1 MTEFDLL
8 IELHKNNPRQGPGS
22 EADTLKALS
31 FIQDKLPKHAKV
43 LDIGCGTGGQTLT
56 LANNLDCEIVAVDLF
71 EEFLTELNLKVQQL
85 GLQEKIS
92 TLSCSMDNL
101 DFNNQQFDLIWSEG
115 AIYVIGF
122 KEGIQQ
128 WKKFLKPNGYM
139 AISEITWITN
149 QRPDELNNHWQE
161 QYPQISTAAEKIK
174 IIEENGF
181 SLVGYFLLP
190 QQSWEEGYYKAIE
203 NNLGSF
209 IEKFANNGLAK
220 EIVMQEKQEI
230 DIYRKYKDYYSY
242 GFYLFKNT

>member
-43 LDIGCGTGGQTLT
+43 LDIGCGTGGQALT

-139 AISEITWITN
+139 AISE
-149 QRPDELNNHWQE
+149 
-161 QYPQISTAAEKIK
+161 
-174 IIEENGF
+174 
-181 SLVGYFLLP
+181 
-190 QQSWEEGYYKAIE
+190 
-203 NNLGSF
+203 
-209 IEKFANNGLAK
+209 
-220 EIVMQEKQEI
+220 
-230 DIYRKYKDYYSY
+230 
-242 GFYLFKNT
+242 